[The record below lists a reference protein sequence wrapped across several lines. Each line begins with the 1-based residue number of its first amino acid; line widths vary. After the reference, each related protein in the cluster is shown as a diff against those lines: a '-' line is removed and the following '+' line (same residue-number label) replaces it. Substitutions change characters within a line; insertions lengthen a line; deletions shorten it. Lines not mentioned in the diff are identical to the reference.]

1 MDVRVLRYFLAIARE
16 GNMTKAAHLLHL
28 TQPTLS
34 RQIKELELELGKKI
48 FVRSSHNIVLTEEGL
63 LLRKRAEEIVDM
75 MEKLESEF

>member
-34 RQIKELELELGKKI
+34 RQIKELELELGKK
-48 FVRSSHNIVLTEEGL
+48 L
-63 LLRKRAEEIVDM
+63 
-75 MEKLESEF
+75 